1 MNLKPRK
8 PKLRV
13 QLVLIFD
20 RKRIVLDLLKL
31 FEWTLL
37 TASLAI
43 HSLGIWLHFHR

>member
-13 QLVLIFD
+13 QLVLVFD
-20 RKRIVLDLLKL
+20 RKRIVLDMLKL
-31 FEWTLL
+31 IEWTLL

-43 HSLGIWLHFHR
+43 HSIGIWLHFQQ